1 MHKYPH
7 EYRQKRNHSLL
18 VLRRPSTVK
27 YAKKFLEAP
36 VATVEASKFGVRGR
50 IWSCEGAAAHASGEL
65 QNFQSGRAAC
75 QYLQAELTT

>member
-1 MHKYPH
+1 MHKHPH

-36 VATVEASKFGVRGR
+36 VATIEASKFGVWGR
-50 IWSCEGAAAHASGEL
+50 IWSCEGAAADASGEL
-65 QNFQSGRAAC
+65 HKYPSG
-75 QYLQAELTT
+75 